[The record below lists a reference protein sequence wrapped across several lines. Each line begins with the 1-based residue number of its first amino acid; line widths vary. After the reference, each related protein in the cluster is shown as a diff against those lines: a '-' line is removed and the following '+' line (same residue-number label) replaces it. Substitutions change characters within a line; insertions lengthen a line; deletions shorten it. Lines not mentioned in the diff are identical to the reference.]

1 MPKRKIVI
9 GAVIA
14 AVAIAVVVMN
24 LYFQRDRGP
33 SVQVEAMENRD
44 MEAVVSAS
52 GKIQPKRSV
61 NISADTIG
69 RVTRLAVEEGET
81 VEAGQ
86 FLLQIDPEL
95 HASAV
100 ERGEAG
106 LSAARE
112 SVNKTRVSV
121 EAARANLELAQQNV
135 ERKRELFEDELMPRE
150 LLDQAESE
158 LKVRESEL
166 KVRETEVL
174 AQEQRL
180 KQEIANLRS
189 ARYTL
194 SKVTIEAP
202 MDGLITRLNIE
213 EGETVLVGTMNN
225 PGTVLITVADM
236 SVIQAEL
243 EVDETDIVD
252 VRIGQPAVVVI
263 DAFPDEEFKGIV
275 SKIGSSS
282 MQSVNAATQQ
292 ATNFAVEVIIEEEI
306 PEARPGFS
314 ATADITTATRVQALA
329 VPIQALTVREITR
342 DEAGQIVRDKEEDRR
357 GNDADLP
364 SGMTREEEEGVF
376 VVRDRA
382 VEFTPI
388 EVGIAGE
395 RYFEVLS
402 GLEAGDEVITG
413 PFSSVRELG
422 DGDTVKVED
431 PEE

>member
-9 GAVIA
+9 GAAIA
-14 AVAIAVVVMN
+14 VVAIAVVVMS
-24 LYFQRDRGP
+24 LYFQRERGP
-33 SVQVEAMENRD
+33 SVQVEAMEHRD
-44 MEAVVSAS
+44 LEAVVSAS
-52 GKIQPKRSV
+52 GRIQPKRSV

-112 SVNKTRVSV
+112 SVNQTRVSV

-135 ERKRELFEDELMPRE
+135 ERKRELFHDELMPRE

-180 KQEIANLRS
+180 KQEIASLRS

-225 PGTVLITVADM
+225 AGTVLITVADM
-236 SVIQAEL
+236 SVIQAEI

-252 VRIGQPAVVVI
+252 VRIGQPAVVII
-263 DAFPDEEFKGIV
+263 DAFPDQEFKGIV

-282 MQSVNAATQQ
+282 MQAVNAATQQ
-292 ATNFAVEVIIEEEI
+292 ATNFAVEVILEEEI
-306 PEARPGFS
+306 PGARPGFS

-342 DEAGQIVRDKEEDRR
+342 DETDQIVRDKEKDGRKS
-357 GNDADLP
+357 DADLP
-364 SGMTREEEEGVF
+364 PGMTREEEEGVF
-376 VVRDRA
+376 VVQGRVA
-382 VEFTPI
+382 EFTPI

-413 PFSSVRELG
+413 PFSSVRELS
-422 DGDTVKVED
+422 DGDTVKVEE
-431 PEE
+431 PE